1 MDIGSSGNIEKIAVT
16 ISVISFCFFI
26 EWWGGREGG
35 EGDLYTKTPDTG
47 TNISDHGKKTM
58 NM

>member
-47 TNISDHGKKTM
+47 TNISDHGKKQ
-58 NM
+58 